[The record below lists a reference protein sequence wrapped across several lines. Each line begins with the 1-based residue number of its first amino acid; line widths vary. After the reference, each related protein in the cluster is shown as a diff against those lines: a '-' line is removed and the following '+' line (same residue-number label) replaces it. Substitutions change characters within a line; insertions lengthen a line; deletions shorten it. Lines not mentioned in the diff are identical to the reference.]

1 MSSWTTQNLALAES
15 QSVANDAEGNGSVV
29 SKVFLNRDPEYF
41 VVEIHTDKAGTI
53 TIEDSADGK
62 NFYEVATIAGTHFDG
77 IDDDAEEDPPSPADI
92 LLARFSLADTPVR
105 NTCRIKYN
113 PAGASTVATVSKVYV
128 TWSP

>member
-62 NFYEVATIAGTHFDG
+62 NFYEVATVTGAHFDG
-77 IDDDAEEDPPSPADI
+77 IDDDAEEQPPPADI

-113 PAGASTVATVSKVYV
+113 PASAATVSKVYV

>member
-41 VVEIHTDKAGTI
+41 VIEIHTDKAGTI

-62 NFYEVATIAGTHFDG
+62 NFYEVATVTGVHFDG
-77 IDDDAEEDPPSPADI
+77 VDEGTDEDI
-92 LLARFSLADTPVR
+92 LISRFSLSDTPVR

-113 PAGASTVATVSKVYV
+113 PTSAATVSKVYV